1 MADAR
6 KLEMERKIE
15 EISELAG
22 ISRGQL
28 AWGGIGGSGKHASEM
43 MAELVTIA
51 KQPELQEMLGR
62 KAWGGI
68 GGSGKHASEL
78 EPEIVKK

>member
-28 AWGGIGGSGKHASEM
+28 AWGGIGGSGKHA
-43 MAELVTIA
+43 A
-51 KQPELQEMLGR
+51 
-62 KAWGGI
+62 
-68 GGSGKHASEL
+68 EL
-78 EPEIVKK
+78 EPEVVKK